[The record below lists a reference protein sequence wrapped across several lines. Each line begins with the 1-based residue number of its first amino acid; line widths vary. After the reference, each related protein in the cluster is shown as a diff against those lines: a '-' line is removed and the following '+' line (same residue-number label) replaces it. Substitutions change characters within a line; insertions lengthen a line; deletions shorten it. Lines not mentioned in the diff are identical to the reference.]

1 MRWAPEDRGWGAKGS
16 QPGSASSLTM
26 PAVASGVWIGKLLP
40 LNSLYKWDSPGLN
53 QAGTFVPKSSLKF
66 LLLLKYSLKVLPPP
80 HSSSRLLLAM
90 VSERKNSVRASDNC
104 VPTCPQIRSPTWLA
118 ASESSHLLPT
128 QMFCSLLCSII
139 CITHPSV
146 HSPVHHPPPTHLC
159 HCGANYCALRF
170 GPG

>member
-1 MRWAPEDRGWGAKGS
+1 M
-16 QPGSASSLTM
+16 L
-26 PAVASGVWIGKLLP
+26 AVASGVWIGKLSLLP

-104 VPTCPQIRSPTWLA
+104 VPTCPHIRSPTWLA

-128 QMFCSLLCSII
+128 QMFCSALFNYPYNPPICSLACPPILHPHI
-139 CITHPSV
+139 CAIVVLTTVLSDLDLGRGV
-146 HSPVHHPPPTHLC
+146 VKSSRT
-159 HCGANYCALRF
+159 R
-170 GPG
+170 